1 MVKERKNAEKRKKL
15 LLKIGFDKNLV
26 ELSAPFW
33 KKIIQF
39 FFDAKKL
46 MLCQNEKKK
55 LFKKLLFSKETLL
68 LKKTLLPTSNQAFD
82 ETDL

>member
-1 MVKERKNAEKRKKL
+1 MQ
-15 LLKIGFDKNLV
+15 KI
-26 ELSAPFW
+26 
-33 KKIIQF
+33 
-39 FFDAKKL
+39 DA
-46 MLCQNEKKK
+46 CQNEKKK